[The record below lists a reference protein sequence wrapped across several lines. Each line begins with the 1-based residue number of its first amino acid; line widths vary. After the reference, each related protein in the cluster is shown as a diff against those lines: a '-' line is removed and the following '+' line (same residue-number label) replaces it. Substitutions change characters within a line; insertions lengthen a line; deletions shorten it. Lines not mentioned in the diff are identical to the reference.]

1 MMPELKTIKI
11 GEPAQRALKE
21 KGIDTLIQLCKY
33 SEKELLA
40 LHGIGPKAINIFKK
54 VLSEEGLSFHK

>member
-1 MMPELKTIKI
+1 MMPELNTIKI

-21 KGIDTLIQLCKY
+21 KGIETLIQLCKY

-40 LHGIGPKAINIFKK
+40 LHGIGPKAIRVLKK
-54 VLSEEGLSFHK
+54 VLLEEGLSFHE